1 MSREEHDAAALNP
14 LIGSTSRETLE
25 NLCICMRKL
34 GGTLA
39 ENYDDPSIGFFTR
52 SCAAALE
59 YEAGRLTQ
67 DIQQISPR

>member
-1 MSREEHDAAALNP
+1 MMSHEQAAALNP
-14 LIGSTSRETLE
+14 LIGADSRETLE
-25 NLCICMRKL
+25 NLCICLHKL

-59 YEAGRLTQ
+59 YESRRLTQ
-67 DIQQISPR
+67 GIQQISPR

>member
-1 MSREEHDAAALNP
+1 MSHQEQDAAFLNP

-25 NLCICMRKL
+25 NLCICMRKF

-59 YEAGRLTQ
+59 YESHRLMQ
-67 DIQQISPR
+67 GMQQITQR

>member
-1 MSREEHDAAALNP
+1 MSHQEQDAAALNP

-25 NLCICMRKL
+25 NLCVCMRKL

-59 YEAGRLTQ
+59 YESRRLTQ
-67 DIQQISPR
+67 GMQQISPH